1 MDKQATV
8 LSLRSAGAP
17 PTLILT
23 RGDIAGLM
31 TVDDYLESAREA
43 FLALGSGRAQSPI
56 PLYLQAEGGGI
67 HAKGALL
74 RTASGGAYAA
84 VKVNAN
90 FPGNPKKMG
99 LPTIQGGI
107 VLSDGRNGCLL
118 AILDSIEVTLRRT
131 AAASALAARHLAR
144 PDSAVLTI
152 CGCGDQS
159 RPQLAAYAGAFALQ
173 RVFAWDADPAAAR
186 GFCDEVS
193 KHAAFAIEPIAS
205 LGEATAASDMI
216 VTSPTPRTPYH
227 GGEPGRP
234 GTFVAGIGADSAEKS
249 ELQPQLLARASVV
262 VDGLEQC
269 AQIGD
274 LHHAIAAGAMTASD
288 VHATLAEVVAGSKP
302 GRRSDAEITIFD
314 STGMAVLDVAAAV
327 HIYELARARGA
338 GLACRFS
345 E

>member
-1 MDKQATV
+1 MDKQATA
-8 LSLRSAGAP
+8 SSSRPAGAP
-17 PTLILT
+17 STFILT
-23 RGDIAGLM
+23 RGDIAAFM
-31 TVDDYLESAREA
+31 TVGDYLESAREA
-43 FLALGSGRAQSPI
+43 FLALGSGRAQSPL
-56 PLYLQAEGGGI
+56 PLYLEAEGGGI

-74 RTASGGAYAA
+74 RTSDGAAYAA

-90 FPGNPKKMG
+90 FPGNPKNSG
-99 LPTIQGGI
+99 LPTIQGAI
-107 VLSDGRNGCLL
+107 VLSDARDGCLL

-152 CGCGDQS
+152 CGCGGQA
-159 RPQLAAYAGAFALQ
+159 RPQLAAYAGAFSLR

-186 GFCDEVS
+186 RFCDEVS
-193 KHAAFAIEPIAS
+193 RPGAFPVEPVAA

-216 VTSPTPRTPYH
+216 VTCTTARSPFLGVEH
-227 GGEPGRP
+227 VRP
-234 GTFVAGIGADSAEKS
+234 GTFIAAIGADSAEKC
-249 ELQPQLLARASVV
+249 ELQPQLLARATVV

-274 LHHAIAAGAMTASD
+274 LHHAIAAGAMTAAD

-302 GRRSDAEITIFD
+302 GRRNATEITAFD
-314 STGMAVLDVAAAV
+314 STGMAVLDVAAAIR
-327 HIYELARARGA
+327 IYELARGRGA
-338 GLACRFS
+338 GLACRFG

>member
-1 MDKQATV
+1 MDSQAKV
-8 LSLRSAGAP
+8 RSMRPTGAP
-17 PTLILT
+17 ATLILT
-23 RGDIAGLM
+23 RGDIASFM
-31 TVDDYLESAREA
+31 TVDVYLESAREA
-43 FLALGSGRAQSPI
+43 FLALGNGRAQSPM
-56 PLYLQAEGGGI
+56 PLYLPADGGGI

-74 RTASGGAYAA
+74 RTASGVYVA

-90 FPGNPKKMG
+90 FPGNPMNAG

-152 CGCGDQS
+152 CGCGSQS
-159 RPQLAAYAGAFALQ
+159 RAQLAAYAGVFALR
-173 RVFAWDADPAAAR
+173 RVFAWDTDPKAAR
-186 GFCDEVS
+186 DFCDEVS
-193 KHAAFAIEPIAS
+193 KHAAFAIEPAAS
-205 LGEATAASDMI
+205 LDDVTVVSDMI
-216 VTSPTPRTPYH
+216 VTCTTARTPYLGVEH
-227 GGEPGRP
+227 VRP

-249 ELQPQLLARASVV
+249 ELQPQLLANASVV

-274 LHHAIAAGAMTASD
+274 LHHAITVGAMTARD
-288 VHATLAEVVAGSKP
+288 VHATLAEVVAETKP
-302 GRRSDAEITIFD
+302 GRRSDAEITVFD
-314 STGMAVLDVAAAV
+314 SSGMAVLDVAAAV
-327 HIYELARARGA
+327 HIYLRALASGV
-338 GLACRFS
+338 GLPCRFS

>member
-1 MDKQATV
+1 MDSQATV
-8 LSLRSAGAP
+8 RSTRSTGAP
-17 PTLILT
+17 ATLILT
-23 RGDIAGLM
+23 RGDIAAFM
-31 TVDDYLESAREA
+31 RVDDYLESAREA
-43 FLALGSGRAQSPI
+43 FLALATGRAQSPM
-56 PLYLQAEGGGI
+56 PLYLAADGGGI

-74 RTASGGAYAA
+74 RTASGGVYAA

-90 FPGNPKKMG
+90 FPGNPKAG

-152 CGCGDQS
+152 CGCGSQS
-159 RPQLAAYAGAFALQ
+159 RAQLAAYAGVFALQ
-173 RVFAWDADPAAAR
+173 RVFAWDIDPAAAR
-186 GFCDEVS
+186 DFCDEAS
-193 KHAAFAIEPIAS
+193 KHAVFAIEPAAS
-205 LGEATAASDMI
+205 LGEATAMSDMI
-216 VTSPTPRTPYH
+216 VTCTTAHTPYLGVEH
-227 GGEPGRP
+227 IRS
-234 GTFVAGIGADSAEKS
+234 GTFIAGIGADSAEKS
-249 ELQPQLLARASVV
+249 ELRPQLLATASVV

-274 LHHAIAAGAMTASD
+274 LHHAIAVGAMTASD

-302 GRRSDAEITIFD
+302 GRRDDAEITVFD
-314 STGMAVLDVAAAV
+314 SSGMAALDVAAAA
-327 HIYELARARGA
+327 HIYELAVARGA
-338 GLACRFS
+338 GVPCRFA

>member
-1 MDKQATV
+1 MDSQARV
-8 LSLRSAGAP
+8 RSMRSTGAP
-17 PTLILT
+17 ATLILT
-23 RGDIAGLM
+23 RGDIAAFM

-43 FLALGSGRAQSPI
+43 FLALGNGRAQSPM
-56 PLYLQAEGGGI
+56 PLYLPADGGGI

-74 RTASGGAYAA
+74 RTTSGGVYAA

-90 FPGNPKKMG
+90 FPGNPMNAG

-131 AAASALAARHLAR
+131 AAASSLAARHLAR

-152 CGCGDQS
+152 CGCGSQS
-159 RPQLAAYAGAFALQ
+159 RAQLAAYAGAFALR
-173 RVFAWDADPAAAR
+173 RVFAWDTDPKAAR
-186 GFCDEVS
+186 DFCDEVS
-193 KHAAFAIEPIAS
+193 KHAAFAIEPAAS
-205 LGEATAASDMI
+205 LGEVTAVSDMI
-216 VTSPTPRTPYH
+216 VTCTTAHTPYLGVEH
-227 GGEPGRP
+227 VRP

-249 ELQPQLLARASVV
+249 ELQPQLLANASVV

-274 LHHAIAAGAMTASD
+274 LHHAIAVGAITASD
-288 VHATLAEVVAGSKP
+288 VHATLAEVVAETKP
-302 GRRSDAEITIFD
+302 GRRSDAEITVFD
-314 STGMAVLDVAAAV
+314 SSGMAVLDVAAAV
-327 HIYELARARGA
+327 HIYLRALASGV
-338 GLACRFS
+338 GLPCRFS

>member
-1 MDKQATV
+1 MDTQAAV
-8 LSLRSAGAP
+8 LSPRPAGAL

-23 RGDIAGLM
+23 RGDIAALM

-43 FLALGSGRAQSPI
+43 FLALGSGRAQSPM

-74 RTASGGAYAA
+74 HTASGGAYAA

-90 FPGNPKKMG
+90 FPANPKNAG
-99 LPTIQGGI
+99 LPTIQGAI
-107 VLSDGRNGCLL
+107 VLSDARNGCLL

-144 PDSAVLTI
+144 PHSAILTI
-152 CGCGDQS
+152 CGCGGQS
-159 RPQLAAYAGAFALQ
+159 RAQLAAYAGAFDLR
-173 RVFAWDADPAAAR
+173 RVLAWDADPAAAR
-186 GFCDEVS
+186 SFCAEVS
-193 KHAAFAIEPIAS
+193 KHAAFAVEATAS
-205 LGEATAASDMI
+205 LHEATAASDMI
-216 VTSPTPRTPYH
+216 VTCTTASTPYLGVEH
-227 GGEPGRP
+227 VRP

-274 LHHAIAAGAMTASD
+274 LHHAIAAGEMTASD

-302 GRRSDAEITIFD
+302 GRRSDAEITVFD

-327 HIYELARARGA
+327 RIYQVARARGA
-338 GLACRFS
+338 GLACRLAQ
-345 E
+345 

>member
-1 MDKQATV
+1 MDKHATAT
-8 LSLRSAGAP
+8 SPRSAGAP

-23 RGDIAGLM
+23 RGDIAASM
-31 TVDDYLESAREA
+31 TVDDYLDSAREA
-43 FLALGSGRAQSPI
+43 FLALGSGRAQSPM

-74 RTASGGAYAA
+74 RTASDGIYAA

-90 FPGNPKKMG
+90 FPGNPKNAG

-107 VLSDGRNGCLL
+107 MLSDARNGCLL
-118 AILDSIEVTLRRT
+118 AVLDSIEVTLRRT

-152 CGCGDQS
+152 CGCGGQS
-159 RPQLAAYAGAFALQ
+159 RPQLAAYAGAFDLR
-173 RVFAWDADPAAAR
+173 RVFAWDADPAAIR

-193 KHAAFAIEPIAS
+193 EHAAFAVEPITS
-205 LGEATAASDMI
+205 LREATAASDMI
-216 VTSPTPRTPYH
+216 VTCTTACTPYLGVEH
-227 GGEPGRP
+227 VRP
-234 GTFVAGIGADSAEKS
+234 GTFVAGIGADSTEKS

-302 GRRSDAEITIFD
+302 GRRSDAEITVFD

-327 HIYELARARGA
+327 RIYELACARGV
-338 GLACRFS
+338 GLACRLS
-345 E
+345 V